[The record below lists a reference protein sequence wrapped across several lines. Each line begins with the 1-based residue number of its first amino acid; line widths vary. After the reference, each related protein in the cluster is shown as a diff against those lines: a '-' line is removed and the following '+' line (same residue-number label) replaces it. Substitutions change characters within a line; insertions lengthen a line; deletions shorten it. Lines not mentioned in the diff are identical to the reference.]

1 MLNKTWHIA
10 NHCSCVETNREQ
22 LMLFHHDHFY
32 VEWSPRKDNRLPK
45 TQPNHKILCQS
56 KRNALK
62 WPWPTLELWH
72 TLFFFFCGQT
82 FNFCADYYFFLL
94 SPHFCLNYGALLFRK
109 MSLELFIWY
118 WTVIAI
124 FKMIMF

>member
-1 MLNKTWHIA
+1 
-10 NHCSCVETNREQ
+10 
-22 LMLFHHDHFY
+22 MLFHHDHFY

-72 TLFFFFCGQT
+72 TLFFFMAKPLNFVLIIIFFFFRLIFVLIMVRCG
-82 FNFCADYYFFLL
+82 FARCHLN
-94 SPHFCLNYGALLFRK
+94 CLYDIEQLLLFSK
-109 MSLELFIWY
+109 
-118 WTVIAI
+118 
-124 FKMIMF
+124 